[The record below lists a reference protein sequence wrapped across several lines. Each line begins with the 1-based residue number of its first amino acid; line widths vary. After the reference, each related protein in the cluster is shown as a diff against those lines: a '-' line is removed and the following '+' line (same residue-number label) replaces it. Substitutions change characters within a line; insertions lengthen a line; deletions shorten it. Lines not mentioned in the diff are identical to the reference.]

1 MSQGFISCPY
11 HSTLEIQLMV
21 SHDAEFHL
29 QPPGKDSHL
38 SSLSLARFSSFQLE
52 DKCPIF
58 FLTIGQVFLSTSRAL
73 LHFWGKKKLRDEVFH
88 GFLISFA
95 VILLFDNFIQVHGA
109 LCLTQPSFPLT
120 NLLSMLYMNI
130 EHSSHTSLLF
140 ISPLHNFAH
149 EGSTFC
155 HTYPYNAINHCFSH
169 QGSHC
174 CSSSTCYLERRNGV
188 CKVQSWKA
196 IVAFYL
202 PAACTETFGP
212 MSAVRTFVG

>member
-1 MSQGFISCPY
+1 MKYF
-11 HSTLEIQLMV
+11 MV
-21 SHDAEFHL
+21 
-29 QPPGKDSHL
+29 
-38 SSLSLARFSSFQLE
+38 
-52 DKCPIF
+52 
-58 FLTIGQVFLSTSRAL
+58 
-73 LHFWGKKKLRDEVFH
+73 
-88 GFLISFA
+88 FLISFA
-95 VILLFDNFIQVHGA
+95 VILLFDNFIQVHGS

-130 EHSSHTSLLF
+130 EHSGHTSLLF

-149 EGSTFC
+149 EGSTFS

-202 PAACTETFGP
+202 PAASTETFGP